1 MTGLPAFLKRSMALW
16 ITGIWVLA
24 DSKVESLAFSMNFFW
39 TSTINK
45 ASFLS
50 FLSTI
55 LDDP

>member
-1 MTGLPAFLKRSMALW
+1 MTGLPAFLKRSMALR
-16 ITGIWVLA
+16 ITGVWILA
-24 DSKVESLAFSMNFFW
+24 DSRVESLAFSMNFFW
-39 TSTINK
+39 TSTIRR